1 MESTSNQK
9 FFSKMEKWYLRK
21 VANFPNYI
29 KKEKVEKIEDTL
41 SIFSLMFKSTNGF
54 HFEKEQ
60 YAVLKWKLAQYL
72 QSNEDINIDD
82 VYEAMVQSPSFLDEN
97 EDRITTAIDIFKK
110 SKKDELV
117 QRKQQEI
124 LSVLV
129 SPEIVIEKISGEYSL
144 GRLMNRSHL
153 DQETEILNHCIGKS
167 DFYINRMMRGEY
179 EIFSLRNSSNIPV
192 ATLFYN
198 LKNNKIEQIRKYGD
212 NLLEGNEEFYPALIE
227 ALADIK
233 RIKDSHN
240 KQSFSV
246 EPKELKNIPASNY
259 PLFVDTEFFSRK
271 EEIVCREIVLNEFR
285 CVTLVEL
292 SVIDLDLDL
301 DQQKRFN
308 YTEVCDIAKNLGY
321 DLCSKEEAYAY
332 ALQFPVE
339 QDYSFHFFGMDVAH
353 RDKFIVVGNN
363 SERHIL
369 FLYGQETQMFL
380 SAQCV
385 QYEYKFIFKKMA
397 MEGPKNE

>member
-1 MESTSNQK
+1 MESTRNQK

-21 VANFPNYI
+21 VANFPNYL
-29 KKEKVEKIEDTL
+29 KKEKVEKIEEAL
-41 SIFSLMFKSTNGF
+41 SIISLMFKSTNGF
-54 HFEKEQ
+54 HFGKEQ

-72 QSNEDINIDD
+72 QSNEDINVDD
-82 VYEAMVQSPSFLDEN
+82 VYEAMVLSPSFLEEN

-110 SKKDELV
+110 SKKDELA
-117 QRKQQEI
+117 QRKQQEV
-124 LSVLV
+124 LSVLI

-144 GRLMNRSHL
+144 VRLMNRLHI

-179 EIFSLRNSSNIPV
+179 EVFSLRTFGDIPV
-192 ATLFYN
+192 ATLVYN

-212 NLLEGNEEFYPALIE
+212 KLLDSNEVFYPALIE

-233 RIKDSHN
+233 RIKDFHN

-246 EPKELKNIPASNY
+246 ESKELIYVPDSNY
-259 PLFVDTEFFSRK
+259 PLFVNTDSFSKK
-271 EEIVCREIVLNEFR
+271 EEIVYREVTVNKFC

-292 SVIDLDLDL
+292 SVVDLGLG
-301 DQQKRFN
+301 QQKRFN
-308 YTEVCDIAKNLGY
+308 YTEVCDVAKSLGY
-321 DLCSKEEAYAY
+321 ELCSKEEAYAY

-339 QDYSFHFFGMDVAH
+339 QDYSFHFFGMDMTH
-353 RDKFIVVGNN
+353 RDEFFVVGNN
-363 SERHIL
+363 GEQHIL
-369 FLYGQETQMFL
+369 FLYGKETQMFL
-380 SAQCV
+380 SAQCM
-385 QYEYKFIFKKMA
+385 QYEYKFIFKMA

>member
-1 MESTSNQK
+1 MESKNSEVN
-9 FFSKMEKWYLRK
+9 FFSRMENWYLRK
-21 VANFPNYI
+21 VANFPNYLE
-29 KKEKVEKIEDTL
+29 KEKVGKIEDAL
-41 SIFSLMFKSTNGF
+41 SILSLMFKSTNGF
-54 HFEKEQ
+54 HFQKKQ
-60 YAVLKWKLAQYL
+60 YAILKWKLAQYL

-82 VYEAMVQSPSFLDEN
+82 VYEAMVLSPSFLEEN
-97 EDRITTAIDIFKK
+97 EDRITTAINIFKK
-110 SKKDELV
+110 SKKDELI

-124 LSVLV
+124 LSVLI
-129 SPEIVIEKISGEYSL
+129 SPEIIIEKISGEYSL
-144 GRLMNRSHL
+144 IRLMNRSHL
-153 DQETEILNHCIGKS
+153 DQETEMLNHCIGKS
-167 DFYINRMMRGEY
+167 DFYISRMMHGEY
-179 EIFSLRNSSNIPV
+179 EVFSLRTLAGIPV
-192 ATLFYN
+192 TTLVYN

-212 NLLEGNEEFYPALIE
+212 KLLDGNEEFYPALIE

-233 RIKDSHN
+233 RIKASHN

-246 EPKELKNIPASNY
+246 ESKELKNIPASNY
-259 PLFVDTEFFSRK
+259 PLLVDTESFSKK
-271 EEIVCREIVLNEFR
+271 EEIVCREVVLNEFC

-292 SVIDLDLDL
+292 SVVDLGL

-308 YTEVCDIAKNLGY
+308 YTEVCDIAKSLGY
-321 DLCSKEEAYAY
+321 NLCSKEEAYAY

-339 QDYSFHFFGMDVAH
+339 QDYSFHFFSMDITQH
-353 RDKFIVVGNN
+353 NEFIVVGNN
-363 SERHIL
+363 SEQHTL

>member
-9 FFSKMEKWYLRK
+9 FFSTMEKWYLRK
-21 VANFPNYI
+21 VANFPNYL
-29 KKEKVEKIEDTL
+29 KKEKVEKIEDAL
-41 SIFSLMFKSTNGF
+41 SVLSLMFKSVNGF
-54 HFEKEQ
+54 HFGKEE

-72 QSNEDINIDD
+72 QSNEDINVDD
-82 VYEAMVQSPSFLDEN
+82 VYEVMVLSPSFLEEN

-110 SKKDELV
+110 SKKDELA
-117 QRKQQEI
+117 QRKQQEV

-144 GRLMNRSHL
+144 VRLMNRSHL

-167 DFYINRMMRGEY
+167 DFYISRMMRGEY
-179 EIFSLRNSSNIPV
+179 EIFSLRTSADVPV
-192 ATLFYN
+192 VTLVYS

-212 NLLEGNEEFYPALIE
+212 KLLDSNEEFYSELIE
-227 ALADIK
+227 VLAEIK
-233 RIKDSHN
+233 SIKASHN
-240 KQSFSV
+240 KKNFSV
-246 EPKELKNIPASNY
+246 EPKELKNVPASNY
-259 PLFVDTEFFSRK
+259 PLFVDTEFSSKK
-271 EEIVCREIVLNEFR
+271 EEIVCREVILNEFC

-292 SVIDLDLDL
+292 SVFDLGL

-308 YTEVCDIAKNLGY
+308 YTQVCHIAKSLGY
-321 DLCSKEEAYAY
+321 NLCSKEEAYAY

-339 QDYSFHFFGMDVAH
+339 QDYSFHFFGMDITQH
-353 RDKFIVVGNN
+353 DEFIVVGNN
-363 SERHIL
+363 GEQHIL
-369 FLYGQETQMFL
+369 LLYGQETQMFL

-397 MEGPKNE
+397 MEGPKNV